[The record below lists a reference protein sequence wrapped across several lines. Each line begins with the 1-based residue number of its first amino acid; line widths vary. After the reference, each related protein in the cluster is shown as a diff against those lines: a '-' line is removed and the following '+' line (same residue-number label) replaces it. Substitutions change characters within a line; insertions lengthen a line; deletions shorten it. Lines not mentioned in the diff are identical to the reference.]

1 MAAFEYKAINDTGKI
16 VLGRIEANNDA
27 DLEMRLGRMG
37 LEMIR
42 CRPARQGTGSGWSG
56 RGGKVG
62 RQELITFCFH
72 LEQLTRAGVPI
83 LEGLGDLRDSVG
95 NPRFREIIA
104 ALIEDIEGGKTL
116 SEALARFP
124 AVFSRVF
131 HNLIRAGEH
140 SGMLPDILRN
150 LTESL
155 KWQDELAAHTK
166 KIVMYPAFVGTVVLG
181 VMFFMMIYLVPQLTS
196 FIASVGQEL
205 PFHTRALIAVSNFV
219 TDYWYLI
226 LITPPALFFGLRY
239 FARVNTKV
247 RHFLDGFKLRVWPV
261 GPIYGKILLSRFASN
276 FALMF
281 GAGITVL
288 ESLRIS
294 EKLID
299 NKVIEEALQRVQR
312 QIGEGVGLTSAF
324 ENTGLFPALVV
335 RMLRVGE
342 NTGALDKAL
351 ENIGYFYNRDVKES
365 IEKVQALIEPAMTVV
380 LGMLLGWV
388 MLSVLGPIYDVLGK
402 IT

>member
-1 MAAFEYKAINDTGKI
+1 MATFEYKAINDTGKI
-16 VLGRIEANNDA
+16 VLGRIDASNDS

-42 CRPARQGTGSGWSG
+42 CWPARQGGWSS

-83 LEGLGDLRDSVG
+83 LEGLGDLRDSVS
-95 NPRFREIIA
+95 NPRFREVIA

-124 AVFSRVF
+124 LIFSRVF

-140 SGMLPDILRN
+140 SGMLPEILRN

-166 KIVMYPAFVGTVVLG
+166 KIVMYPAFVGTVVMG

-205 PFHTRALIAVSNFV
+205 PFHTRALIVVSNFV
-219 TDYWYLI
+219 INFWYLI
-226 LITPPALFFGLRY
+226 LITPPALFFGIRY
-239 FARVNTKV
+239 LAQVNAQARY
-247 RHFLDGFKLRVWPV
+247 RLDSFKLRVWPV
-261 GPIYGKILLSRFASN
+261 GPIYAKILMSRFASN

-294 EKLID
+294 EQLVD
-299 NKVIEEALQRVQR
+299 NKVVEEALQRVQR
-312 QIGEGVGLTSAF
+312 QISDGVGLTSAF
-324 ENTGLFPALVV
+324 ENTGLFPPLVV

-351 ENIGYFYNRDVKES
+351 ENISYFYNRDVKES
-365 IEKVQALIEPAMTVV
+365 IEKVQALIEPAMTVI
-380 LGMLLGWV
+380 LGVMLGWV
-388 MLSVLGPIYDVLGK
+388 MLSVLGPIYDILGK